1 MPRKKSNSPSPDA
14 GNGIKEIAT
23 VAKIEAILAEAVAAE
38 AEKAKNFADDGDI
51 VARTDLLVTITN
63 SKKYEAFQKN
73 IESAMILITDYEFVG
88 NGKVLLRVE
97 MR

>member
-1 MPRKKSNSPSPDA
+1 MPRKKTDNVVPVTGTPVIEEAKEDA
-14 GNGIKEIAT
+14 TT
-23 VAKIEAILAEAVAAE
+23 VAVIAEAIEAE
-38 AEKAKNFADDGDI
+38 EKAKNFADDGDI
-51 VARTDLLVTITN
+51 VAKTDLLVTITN

-73 IESAMILITDYEFVG
+73 IESAMIVITDYEFVG